1 MVRRRRQHGFTLL
14 EVIVSMT
21 IFGIFLAI
29 AFTLTSEMRGWEK
42 RLPVNFMRHPQII
55 SVIARM
61 RRDVLDVQV
70 PPDPIPIYLPT
81 YENGNDKFT
90 NGPKTLIIQTMLD
103 NSLQTIVWD
112 LSEPGVV
119 RRISYNVG
127 VKSSEWTARGV
138 PPEFSSGVGIKAVEF
153 EGRPY
158 GVRLKAKDSNG
169 QLAIDQILQPR
180 AHD

>member
-1 MVRRRRQHGFTLL
+1 MVSRRRRQRGFTLI

-29 AFTLTSEMRGWEK
+29 AFTLTSQMRGWERK
-42 RLPVNFMRHPQII
+42 LPVNFMRNPQII

-61 RRDVLDVQV
+61 RRDVLDVHV
-70 PPDPIPIYLPT
+70 PP
-81 YENGNDKFT
+81 NDKIYVDEFEGYV
-90 NGPKTLIIQTMLD
+90 NGSKTLIIETELPTG
-103 NSLQTIVWD
+103 LQTIIWD
-112 LSEPGVV
+112 FREAGVA

-127 VKSSEWTARGV
+127 VKSEWVARGL
-138 PPEFSSGVGIKAVEF
+138 PPDFSAGVEIKAVKF

-158 GVRLKAKDSNG
+158 GVRLIAKDNHG
-169 QLAIDQILQPR
+169 QIAIDQILQPR